1 METVALFSQDG
12 GKWGFIKVK
21 QMVRKLTYVLARN
34 IKNTLSGDM
43 GSFHDH
49 DVPFAVCLVPKKSIV
64 KMFPGKK
71 FFHHSDNNLDS
82 NKTRK

>member
-49 DVPFAVCLVPKKSIV
+49 DVPFAVCLVPNVFIWLCNGN
-64 KMFPGKK
+64 MLNE
-71 FFHHSDNNLDS
+71 SD
-82 NKTRK
+82 TYFRK